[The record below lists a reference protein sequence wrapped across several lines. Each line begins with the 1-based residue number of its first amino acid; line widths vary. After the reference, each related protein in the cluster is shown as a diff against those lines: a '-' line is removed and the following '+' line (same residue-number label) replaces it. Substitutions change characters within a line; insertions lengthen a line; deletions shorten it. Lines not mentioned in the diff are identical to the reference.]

1 MAVPGSPVALD
12 LIDEDAMRRAER
24 RLKHAKEHGIDRTI
38 WKITVEYCEL
48 PYRRGFFSKNKSKK
62 EFFEEKL
69 IKDIDKGVIKSAGSQ
84 IYLLRKNMVLS
95 FDIRSRET
103 KTKKEEI
110 TFFNMHKHTVS
121 PVSLMPLH
129 NVKGVV
135 EVRRHIFN
143 LRYRGFKPKKDLLII
158 NSLSETE
165 KPDTIDIDYKGIQEK
180 ME

>member
-1 MAVPGSPVALD
+1 
-12 LIDEDAMRRAER
+12 
-24 RLKHAKEHGIDRTI
+24 
-38 WKITVEYCEL
+38 
-48 PYRRGFFSKNKSKK
+48 
-62 EFFEEKL
+62 
-69 IKDIDKGVIKSAGSQ
+69 
-84 IYLLRKNMVLS
+84 
-95 FDIRSRET
+95 
-103 KTKKEEI
+103 
-110 TFFNMHKHTVS
+110 MHKHTVS